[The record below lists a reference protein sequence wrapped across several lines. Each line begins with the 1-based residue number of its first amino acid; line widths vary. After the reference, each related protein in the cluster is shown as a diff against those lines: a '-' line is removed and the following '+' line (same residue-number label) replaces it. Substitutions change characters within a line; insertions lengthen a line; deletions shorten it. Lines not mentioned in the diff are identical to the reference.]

1 VRRIKDVMVEPQAG
15 KNVMKEG
22 RQYVRTGRAREW
34 RSIEAP
40 AVELLMV
47 LFAEAHATPLR
58 SIWAFGSPCR
68 WS

>member
-1 VRRIKDVMVEPQAG
+1 MRGIKDVMVEPQAG
-15 KNVMKEG
+15 KKVMKEG
-22 RQYVRTGRAREW
+22 RQYVRTGRA
-34 RSIEAP
+34 P

-47 LFAEAHATPLR
+47 LFAKAHATPLR